1 MVLQIPMDCICAFVE
16 VIGGQYDAP
25 CKITGPVTVLDI
37 GANCG
42 AFTLYARREWPQST
56 IHAFEPH
63 PAVFPYLQANTAHL
77 DQCHRFNVA
86 VGDLTRHTLFECPES
101 RTCGSQY
108 QNVDNKTVEIP
119 ISVIRPEVLPNAEIV
134 KIDTEGAE
142 VAIVNGLGFV
152 PRLLM
157 LEWHCE
163 QDRMLI
169 DQWALSRGMMMV
181 KSKVLARGLGLV
193 AYVKEVVE

>member
-1 MVLQIPMDCICAFVE
+1 MDCICSFVE
-16 VIGGQYDAP
+16 VMGGQYDAP
-25 CKITGPVTVLDI
+25 VTITGPVTVLDI

-56 IHAFEPH
+56 IIAFEPH
-63 PAVFPYLQANTAHL
+63 LTVFKYLVENTKHL
-77 DQCHRFNVA
+77 DRCSRFSVA
-86 VGDLTRHTLFECPES
+86 VGDPTRTTLYECPDS

-108 QNVDNKTVEIP
+108 RNVENKTVEIP
-119 ISVIRPEVLPNAEIV
+119 IMVVRPETLPKAEIV

-142 VAIVNGLGFV
+142 VALVNGLGFT
-152 PRLLM
+152 PRLLL
-157 LEWHCE
+157 LEWHSE

-169 DQWALSRGMMMV
+169 DQWALSRGMMLV